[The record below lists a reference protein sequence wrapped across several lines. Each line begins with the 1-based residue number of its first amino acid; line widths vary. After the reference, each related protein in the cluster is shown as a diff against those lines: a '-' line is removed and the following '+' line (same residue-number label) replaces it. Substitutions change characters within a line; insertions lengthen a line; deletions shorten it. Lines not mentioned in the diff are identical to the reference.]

1 MQLVAVD
8 YQAENAQKEF
18 VKSLRETGFG
28 VLKNH
33 PIQQSLVQGIYDN
46 WQGFFDSEEKNDY
59 LYNKGKQDGFFP
71 QSVSEVAKGFT
82 KKTLKSIT
90 TSIRGVSV
98 QKRYI
103 RRFPSTMGSKH
114 TSERAIELDRKTFSF
129 RGER

>member
-8 YQAENAQKEF
+8 YKAPNAQEEF
-18 VKSLRETGFG
+18 VQSLRETGFG

-82 KKTLKSIT
+82 KKDIKEYFHYYPWGQCPESLRPQLSQYYEEANTNT
-90 TSIRGVSV
+90 
-98 QKRYI
+98 
-103 RRFPSTMGSKH
+103 
-114 TSERAIELDRKTFSF
+114 
-129 RGER
+129 

>member
-8 YQAENAQKEF
+8 YQAENAQEEF

-82 KKTLKSIT
+82 KKDIKEYSDIVMKVTGKNDSLVEYKKAEA
-90 TSIRGVSV
+90 R
-98 QKRYI
+98 
-103 RRFPSTMGSKH
+103 
-114 TSERAIELDRKTFSF
+114 
-129 RGER
+129 